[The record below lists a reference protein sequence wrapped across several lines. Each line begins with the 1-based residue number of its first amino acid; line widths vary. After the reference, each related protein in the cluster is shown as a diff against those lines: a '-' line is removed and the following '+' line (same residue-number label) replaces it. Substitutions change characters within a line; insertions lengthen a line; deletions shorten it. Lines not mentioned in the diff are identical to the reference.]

1 MPICIQVNNGWHRQ
15 YCLTHCTS
23 DRSIPPFPMTKKETR
38 NTPKL
43 KVIKSFLPFLRPYK
57 KQLLI
62 AAFSLLLAASAT
74 LVVPLCFRKII
85 DLGFSD
91 ISHEQINLTFINL
104 FAAAFVLAFASAL
117 RYYIVSWLG
126 ERVTCDIRKA
136 VYSHIILQSPEFFET
151 QQSGEL
157 LSRINNDTS
166 IVQILIGTS
175 ISMAV
180 RNVFL
185 LLGGMTMMFITSI
198 KLSLLILATLLLTVV
213 PIMLMGKKVRQ
224 LSRNSQDKIALAS
237 AIAGEKINAILT
249 VQSFANEQKEIK
261 AFNQS
266 VETTFLASKMRSAAR
281 GKLTF
286 VAILLGFTSIITVL
300 WLGAY
305 AVSNHEMS
313 GGELTQ
319 FFLYA
324 VIVAGSIAALSEV
337 LGDVQR
343 AVGASDRL
351 LELLSIQSKVQSP
364 KAPYSP
370 PSFANKAISID
381 IQGLSFHYPSI
392 AKNVLLDISLN
403 VQAGEKVAIVGP
415 SGSGKT
421 TLFKLIQRFYDPQS
435 GSISFDGIDIK
446 RYKLEDLR
454 KLIGVVPQ
462 DISIFSENA
471 LENIRYGEEN
481 ASDDDVIRA
490 SKIAFVDEFISKLPD
505 QYNTFLGDRGVRL
518 SGGQKQRIAIA
529 RALLKNP
536 PLLLLDEATS
546 SLDAE
551 SERLVQ
557 QALEEA
563 MKDRTTIVIAHR
575 LATVKKAD
583 RIVVME
589 NGHIVEIGDH
599 SSLVNNGGLYS
610 HLAKLQF
617 TDA

>member
-1 MPICIQVNNGWHRQ
+1 MDGASKRLLLAKEQSSRQ
-15 YCLTHCTS
+15 IKPSLMNEKATH
-23 DRSIPPFPMTKKETR
+23 
-38 NTPKL
+38 NTQKL
-43 KVIKSFLPFLRPYK
+43 KSIASFLPFLMPYK
-57 KQLLI
+57 KQLLVAVI
-62 AAFSLLLAASAT
+62 SLVLAACAT

-104 FAAAFVLAFASAL
+104 FVAAFVLAFASAL
-117 RYYIVSWLG
+117 RYYMVSWLG
-126 ERVTCDIRKA
+126 ERVTSDIRKA
-136 VYSHIILQSPEFFET
+136 VYSHIIVQSPEFFET

-166 IVQILIGTS
+166 IVQILVGTS

-180 RNVFL
+180 RNMFL
-185 LLGGMTMMFITSI
+185 LLGGMTMMLITSI
-198 KLSLLILATLLLTVV
+198 KLSLLILATLLLTVI
-213 PIMLMGKKVRQ
+213 PIMIMGKKVRQ

-266 VETTFLASKMRSAAR
+266 VEASFWASKMRSAAR
-281 GKLTF
+281 GRLTF
-286 VAILLGFTSIITVL
+286 VAILLGFTSIIAVL

-305 AVSNHEMS
+305 AVSNKEIS
-313 GGELTQ
+313 SGELTQ

-343 AVGASDRL
+343 AIGASDRL

-364 KAPYSP
+364 KIPFSAPP
-370 PSFANKAISID
+370 EMNKAISIK
-381 IQGLSFHYPSI
+381 IQGLNFHYPSI
-392 AKNVLLDISLN
+392 STNVLSDIFLN
-403 VQAGEKVAIVGP
+403 VQAGEKIAIVGP

-421 TLFKLIQRFYDPQS
+421 SLFKLIQRFYDPQS
-435 GSISFDGIDIK
+435 GIISFDGVDIK
-446 RYKLEDLR
+446 RYQLDDLR

-462 DISIFSENA
+462 DISIFSDNA
-471 LENIRYGEEN
+471 LENIRYGDEN
-481 ASDDDVIRA
+481 ASDDEVVKV

-505 QYNTFLGDRGVRL
+505 GYSTFLGDRGVRL

-563 MKDRTTIVIAHR
+563 MKGRTTIVIAHR

-589 NGHIVEIGDH
+589 NGRIVEIGDH

>member
-1 MPICIQVNNGWHRQ
+1 MNE
-15 YCLTHCTS
+15 
-23 DRSIPPFPMTKKETR
+23 KATR
-38 NTPKL
+38 NTQKL
-43 KVIKSFLPFLRPYK
+43 KSIASFLPFLKPYK
-57 KQLLI
+57 KQLLVATI
-62 AAFSLLLAASAT
+62 SLVLAACAT

-85 DLGFSD
+85 DLGFGD

-104 FAAAFVLAFASAL
+104 FVAAFVLAFASAL
-117 RYYIVSWLG
+117 RYYMVSWLG
-126 ERVTCDIRKA
+126 ERVTSDIRKA
-136 VYSHIILQSPEFFET
+136 VYSHIIVQSPEFFET

-166 IVQILIGTS
+166 IVQILVGTS

-185 LLGGMTMMFITSI
+185 LLGGMTMMLITSI
-198 KLSLLILATLLLTVV
+198 KLSLLILATLLLTVI
-213 PIMLMGKKVRQ
+213 PIMIMGKKVRQ

-261 AFNQS
+261 AFNTS
-266 VETTFLASKMRSAAR
+266 IEASFLASKTRSAAR

-305 AVSNHEMS
+305 AVSNKEIS
-313 GGELTQ
+313 SGELTQ

-343 AVGASDRL
+343 AIGASDRL
-351 LELLSIQSKVQSP
+351 LELLVIQSKVQSP
-364 KAPYSP
+364 KAPFSP
-370 PSFANKAISID
+370 PSEMSKAISIN
-381 IQGLSFHYPSI
+381 IQGLNFHYPSI
-392 AKNVLLDISLN
+392 STNVLSDIFLN
-403 VQAGEKVAIVGP
+403 VQAGEKIAIVGP

-421 TLFKLIQRFYDPQS
+421 SLFKLIQRFYDPQS
-435 GSISFDGIDIK
+435 GIISFDGVDIK
-446 RYKLEDLR
+446 RYQLDDLR

-462 DISIFSENA
+462 DISIFSDNA
-471 LENIRYGEEN
+471 LENIRYGDEN
-481 ASDDDVIRA
+481 ASDDEVVKV

-505 QYNTFLGDRGVRL
+505 GYSTFLGDRGVRL

-563 MKDRTTIVIAHR
+563 MKGRTTIVIAHR

-589 NGHIVEIGDH
+589 NGRIVEIGDH

-610 HLAKLQF
+610 QLAKLQF

>member
-1 MPICIQVNNGWHRQ
+1 
-15 YCLTHCTS
+15 
-23 DRSIPPFPMTKKETR
+23 MTEKANRK
-38 NTPKL
+38 PQKL
-43 KVIKSFLPFLRPYK
+43 KSIASFLPFLRPYR
-57 KQLLI
+57 KQLLV
-62 AAFSLLLAASAT
+62 AATSLVLAACAT

-136 VYSHIILQSPEFFET
+136 VYSHIIIQSPEFFET

-180 RNVFL
+180 RNLFL

-198 KLSLLILATLLLTVV
+198 KLSLLILVTLLLTVI
-213 PIMLMGKKVRQ
+213 PIMIMGKKVRQ

-249 VQSFANEQKEIK
+249 VQSFTNEQKEIK
-261 AFNQS
+261 EFNRS
-266 VETTFLASKMRSAAR
+266 IESSFLASKIRSAAR

-286 VAILLGFTSIITVL
+286 VAILLGFTSIIAVL

-305 AVSNHEMS
+305 AVSNQEMS

-337 LGDVQR
+337 IGDVQR
-343 AVGASDRL
+343 AIGAGDRL
-351 LELLSIQSKVQSP
+351 LELLSIQSQVQNP
-364 KAPYSP
+364 KEPVAPS
-370 PSFANKAISID
+370 SSANKAISIN
-381 IQGLSFHYPSI
+381 IKGLNFHYPSI
-392 AKNVLLDISLN
+392 QTNVLSDISLN
-403 VQAGEKVAIVGP
+403 IQAGEKIAIVGP

-446 RYKLEDLR
+446 RYKLDDLR

-462 DISIFSENA
+462 EISIFSENA
-471 LENIRYGEEN
+471 LENIRYGKDD
-481 ASDDDVIRA
+481 ASDDEVMRA
-490 SKIAFVDEFISKLPD
+490 SKIAFVDEFIAKLPD
-505 QYNTFLGDRGVRL
+505 GYRTFLGDRGVRL

-563 MKDRTTIVIAHR
+563 MKGRTTIVIAHR
-575 LATVKKAD
+575 LATVKQAD

-589 NGHIVEIGDH
+589 NGRIIEIGNH
-599 SSLVNNGGLYS
+599 SSLVNNKGLYS

>member
-1 MPICIQVNNGWHRQ
+1 MKS
-15 YCLTHCTS
+15 L
-23 DRSIPPFPMTKKETR
+23 
-38 NTPKL
+38 
-43 KVIKSFLPFLRPYK
+43 KSFLPFLKPYK
-57 KQLLI
+57 KQLWI
-62 AAFSLLLAASAT
+62 AAISLTLAASAT
-74 LVVPLCFRKII
+74 LVVPLCFRKIV

-91 ISHEQINLTFINL
+91 ISHQQINFTFINL
-104 FAAAFVLAFASAL
+104 FGAALVLAFASAL

-126 ERVTCDIRKA
+126 ERITCDIRKA
-136 VYSHIILQSPEFFET
+136 VYSHIIFQSPEFFET

-166 IVQILIGTS
+166 IVQILVGTS
-175 ISMAV
+175 VSMAI
-180 RNVFL
+180 RNLFL
-185 LLGGMTMMFITSI
+185 FLGGMTMMFITSI
-198 KLSLLILATLLLTVV
+198 KLTLLILATLLLTVV

-237 AIAGEKINAILT
+237 AIAGEKINAIFT
-249 VQSFANEQKEIK
+249 VQSFANEQKEIN

-266 VETTFLASKMRSAAR
+266 IETSFQASKVRSAAR
-281 GKLTF
+281 GRLTF

-305 AVSNHEMS
+305 AVSNKEMS

-324 VIVAGSIAALSEV
+324 VIVAGSIAALAEV

-343 AVGASDRL
+343 AIGASDRL
-351 LELLSIQSKVQSP
+351 LELLGIQSQVQD
-364 KAPYSP
+364 P
-370 PSFANKAISID
+370 PSPHILDRSTNDAISIT
-381 IQGLSFHYPSI
+381 IQGLNFHYPSI
-392 AKNVLLDISLN
+392 STNVLNEINLDIK
-403 VQAGEKVAIVGP
+403 AGEKLAIVGP

-435 GSISFDGIDIK
+435 GSIAFDGTDIR

-454 KLIGVVPQ
+454 QLIGVVPQ

-471 LENIRYGEEN
+471 FENIRYGKDS
-481 ASDDDVIRA
+481 ASDDEVIRA
-490 SKIAFVDEFISKLPD
+490 SQIAFVDEFISRLS
-505 QYNTFLGDRGVRL
+505 QGYHTFLGDRGVKL

-557 QALEEA
+557 KALEEA
-563 MKDRTTIVIAHR
+563 MKGRTTIVIAHR

-589 NGHIVEIGDH
+589 HGRIVEIGNH
-599 SSLVNNGGLYS
+599 ASLVNSGGLYS

>member
-1 MPICIQVNNGWHRQ
+1 
-15 YCLTHCTS
+15 
-23 DRSIPPFPMTKKETR
+23 MTKKETR

-185 LLGGMTMMFITSI
+185 LVGGMTMMFITSI

>member
-1 MPICIQVNNGWHRQ
+1 
-15 YCLTHCTS
+15 
-23 DRSIPPFPMTKKETR
+23 MTRTDAQKAA
-38 NTPKL
+38 KL
-43 KVIKSFLPFLRPYK
+43 KSIRSLLPFLEPYR
-57 KQLLI
+57 KQLLASI
-62 AAFSLLLAASAT
+62 FSLLLAAIAT
-74 LVVPLCFRKII
+74 LAIPLCFRKII

-91 ISHEQINLTFINL
+91 ISHQQINLTFINL

-117 RYYIVSWLG
+117 RYYSVSWLG

-136 VYSHIILQSPEFFET
+136 VYSHIIIQSPEFFET

-166 IVQILIGTS
+166 IVQILVGTS
-175 ISMAV
+175 VSMAV
-180 RNVFL
+180 RNLFL

-198 KLSLLILATLLLTVV
+198 KLSLLILATLLLTVI
-213 PIMLMGKKVRQ
+213 PIMLMGKKVRH
-224 LSRNSQDKIALAS
+224 LSRNSQDKIAQAS
-237 AIAGEKINAILT
+237 AIAGEKINAIFT

-261 AFNQS
+261 KFDDSIESSFQ
-266 VETTFLASKMRSAAR
+266 ASKSRSAAR

-286 VAILLGFTSIITVL
+286 IAILLGFTSIITVL

-305 AVSNHEMS
+305 AVSNNEMS

-343 AVGASDRL
+343 AIGASDRL
-351 LELLSIQSKVQSP
+351 LELLSIQSLVQNPRNPLAPTLLP
-364 KAPYSP
+364 KA
-370 PSFANKAISID
+370 AINID
-381 IQGLSFHYPSI
+381 IQGVNFHYPSI
-392 AKNVLLDISLN
+392 PNDVLLDIDLKIR
-403 VQAGEKVAIVGP
+403 AGEKVAIVGP

-435 GSISFDGIDIK
+435 GMISFDGIDLK
-446 RYKLEDLR
+446 EFRLQDLR
-454 KLIGVVPQ
+454 RLIGVVPQ

-471 LENIRYGEEN
+471 LENIRYGKED
-481 ASDDDVIRA
+481 ASDNEVITA
-490 SKIAFVDEFISKLPD
+490 SKIAFVDEFISKLP
-505 QYNTFLGDRGVRL
+505 QGYNTFLGDRGMRL

-551 SERLVQ
+551 SERLIQ
-557 QALEEA
+557 QALEVA
-563 MKDRTTIVIAHR
+563 MKGRTTIVIAHR
-575 LATVKKAD
+575 LATVKQAD

-589 NGHIVEIGDH
+589 NGRIVEVGNH
-599 SSLVNNGGLYS
+599 SSLVNKGGLYS

>member
-1 MPICIQVNNGWHRQ
+1 MKS
-15 YCLTHCTS
+15 L
-23 DRSIPPFPMTKKETR
+23 
-38 NTPKL
+38 
-43 KVIKSFLPFLRPYK
+43 KSFLPFLKPYK
-57 KQLLI
+57 KQLWI
-62 AAFSLLLAASAT
+62 AAISLTLAASAT
-74 LVVPLCFRKII
+74 LVVPLCFRKIV

-91 ISHEQINLTFINL
+91 ISHQQINFTFINL
-104 FAAAFVLAFASAL
+104 FGAALVLAFASAL

-126 ERVTCDIRKA
+126 ERITCDIRKA
-136 VYSHIILQSPEFFET
+136 VYSHIIFQSPEFFET

-166 IVQILIGTS
+166 IVQILVGTS
-175 ISMAV
+175 VSMAI
-180 RNVFL
+180 RNLFL
-185 LLGGMTMMFITSI
+185 FLGGMTMMFITSI
-198 KLSLLILATLLLTVV
+198 KLTLLILATLLLTVI

-237 AIAGEKINAILT
+237 AIAGEKINAIFT
-249 VQSFANEQKEIK
+249 VQSFANEQKEIN

-266 VETTFLASKMRSAAR
+266 IETSFQASKVRSAAR
-281 GKLTF
+281 GRLTF

-305 AVSNHEMS
+305 AVSNKEMS

-324 VIVAGSIAALSEV
+324 VIVAGSIAALAEV

-343 AVGASDRL
+343 AIGASDRL
-351 LELLSIQSKVQSP
+351 LELLGIQSQVQD
-364 KAPYSP
+364 P
-370 PSFANKAISID
+370 PSPHILDRSTNAAISIT
-381 IQGLSFHYPSI
+381 IQGLNFHYPSI
-392 AKNVLLDISLN
+392 STNVLNEINLD
-403 VQAGEKVAIVGP
+403 VKAGEKLAIVGP

-435 GSISFDGIDIK
+435 GSIAFDGTDIR

-454 KLIGVVPQ
+454 QLIGVVPQ

-471 LENIRYGEEN
+471 FENIRYGKDS
-481 ASDDDVIRA
+481 ASDDEVIRA
-490 SKIAFVDEFISKLPD
+490 SQIAFVDEFISRLP
-505 QYNTFLGDRGVRL
+505 QGYHTFLGDRGVKL

-563 MKDRTTIVIAHR
+563 MKGRTTIVIAHR

-589 NGHIVEIGDH
+589 HGRIVEIGNH
-599 SSLVNNGGLYS
+599 ASLVNSGGLYS

>member
-1 MPICIQVNNGWHRQ
+1 MSTQ
-15 YCLTHCTS
+15 
-23 DRSIPPFPMTKKETR
+23 ETQHSK
-38 NTPKL
+38 KL
-43 KVIKSFLPFLRPYK
+43 KAIESFLPFLKLYK
-57 KQLLI
+57 KQLFI
-62 AAFSLLLAASAT
+62 AAISLILAASAT

-91 ISHEQINLTFINL
+91 ISHAQINLTFINL
-104 FAAAFVLAFASAL
+104 FAAAFILAFASAL
-117 RYYIVSWLG
+117 RYYMVSWLG

-136 VYSHIILQSPEFFET
+136 VYSHIIVQSPEFFET

-175 ISMAV
+175 ISMAI

-198 KLSLLILATLLLTVV
+198 KLSLLILATLLLTVI
-213 PIMLMGKKVRQ
+213 PIMLMGKKVRL

-237 AIAGEKINAILT
+237 AIAGEKINAIFT
-249 VQSFANEQKEIK
+249 VQSFANEQKEIR

-266 VETTFLASKMRSAAR
+266 IETSFIASKTRSAAR
-281 GKLTF
+281 GRLTF

-305 AVSNHEMS
+305 AVSNKEIS

-324 VIVAGSIAALSEV
+324 VIVAGSIAALAEV
-337 LGDVQR
+337 IGDVQR
-343 AVGASDRL
+343 AIGASDRL
-351 LELLSIQSKVQSP
+351 LELLRIQSRVQNP
-364 KAPYSP
+364 KDPIT
-370 PSFANKAISID
+370 PSIRPHQAIGIA
-381 IQGLSFHYPSI
+381 IEGLTFHYPSI
-392 AKNVLLDISLN
+392 PTTILSDINLSI
-403 VQAGEKVAIVGP
+403 QAGEKIAIVGP

-421 TLFKLIQRFYDPQS
+421 TLFKLIQRFYDPQV

-446 RYKLEDLR
+446 RYPLDDLR

-462 DISIFSENA
+462 DISIFSDNA
-471 LENIRYGEEN
+471 MENIRYGKEN
-481 ASDDDVIRA
+481 ASDDEVLQA
-490 SKIAFVDEFISKLPD
+490 SRIAFVDEFISKLPET
-505 QYNTFLGDRGVRL
+505 YNTFLGDRGVRL

-563 MKDRTTIVIAHR
+563 MKGRTTIVIAHR
-575 LATVKKAD
+575 LATVKQAD

-589 NGHIVEIGDH
+589 NGRIVEMGNH
-599 SSLVNNGGLYS
+599 SSLVNHGGLYS

-617 TDA
+617 TDAY

>member
-1 MPICIQVNNGWHRQ
+1 MTDQKIQD
-15 YCLTHCTS
+15 S
-23 DRSIPPFPMTKKETR
+23 K
-38 NTPKL
+38 KL
-43 KVIKSFLPFLRPYK
+43 KSIESFLPFLKPYK
-57 KQLLI
+57 KQLLV
-62 AAFSLLLAASAT
+62 AAISLILAACAT

-104 FAAAFVLAFASAL
+104 FVAAFVLAFASAL
-117 RYYIVSWLG
+117 RYYMVSWLG
-126 ERVTCDIRKA
+126 ERVTSDIRKA
-136 VYSHIILQSPEFFET
+136 VYSHIIVQSPEFFET

-166 IVQILIGTS
+166 IVQILVGTS

-198 KLSLLILATLLLTVV
+198 KLSLLILATLLLTVI
-213 PIMLMGKKVRQ
+213 PIMVMGKKVRQ

-261 AFNQS
+261 AFNTS
-266 VETTFLASKMRSAAR
+266 IETSFLASKTRSAAR

-305 AVSNHEMS
+305 AVSNQEMS

-337 LGDVQR
+337 IGDVQR
-343 AVGASDRL
+343 AIGAGDRL
-351 LELLSIQSKVQSP
+351 LELLSIQSQVQNP
-364 KAPYSP
+364 KEPFVTASTP
-370 PSFANKAISID
+370 NKAIGIE

-392 AKNVLLDISLN
+392 PTNVLVNISLN
-403 VQAGEKVAIVGP
+403 IQAGEKIAIVGP

-435 GSISFDGIDIK
+435 GSISFDDVDIK
-446 RYKLEDLR
+446 RYQLADLR

-471 LENIRYGEEN
+471 FENIRYGKEH
-481 ASDDDVIRA
+481 ASDDEVIKA
-490 SKIAFVDEFISKLPD
+490 SKIAFVDEFISRLPD
-505 QYNTFLGDRGVRL
+505 GYSTFLGDRGVRL

-563 MKDRTTIVIAHR
+563 MKGRTTIVIAHR

-589 NGHIVEIGDH
+589 NGRIAEIGNH

>member
-1 MPICIQVNNGWHRQ
+1 MNE
-15 YCLTHCTS
+15 
-23 DRSIPPFPMTKKETR
+23 KATR
-38 NTPKL
+38 NTQKL
-43 KVIKSFLPFLRPYK
+43 KSIASFLPFLKPYK
-57 KQLLI
+57 KQLLVATI
-62 AAFSLLLAASAT
+62 SLVLAACAT

-85 DLGFSD
+85 DLGFGD

-104 FAAAFVLAFASAL
+104 FVAAFVLAFASAL
-117 RYYIVSWLG
+117 RYYMVSWLG
-126 ERVTCDIRKA
+126 ERVTSDIRKA
-136 VYSHIILQSPEFFET
+136 VYSHIIVQSPEFFET

-166 IVQILIGTS
+166 IVQILVGTS

-185 LLGGMTMMFITSI
+185 LLGGMTMMLITSI
-198 KLSLLILATLLLTVV
+198 KLSLLILATLLLTVI
-213 PIMLMGKKVRQ
+213 PIMIMGKKVRQ

-261 AFNQS
+261 AFNTS
-266 VETTFLASKMRSAAR
+266 IEASFLASKTRSAAR

-305 AVSNHEMS
+305 AVSNKEIS
-313 GGELTQ
+313 SGELTQ

-343 AVGASDRL
+343 AIGASDRL
-351 LELLSIQSKVQSP
+351 LELLVIQSKVQSP
-364 KAPYSP
+364 KAPFSP
-370 PSFANKAISID
+370 PSEMSKAISIN
-381 IQGLSFHYPSI
+381 IQGLNFHYPSI
-392 AKNVLLDISLN
+392 STNVLSDIFLN
-403 VQAGEKVAIVGP
+403 VQAGEKIAIVGP

-421 TLFKLIQRFYDPQS
+421 SLFKLIQRFYDPQS
-435 GSISFDGIDIK
+435 GIISFDGVDIK
-446 RYKLEDLR
+446 RYQLDDLR

-462 DISIFSENA
+462 DISIFSDNA
-471 LENIRYGEEN
+471 LENIRYGDEN
-481 ASDDDVIRA
+481 ASDDEVVTV

-505 QYNTFLGDRGVRL
+505 GYSTFLGNRGVRL

-563 MKDRTTIVIAHR
+563 MKGRTTIVIAHR

-589 NGHIVEIGDH
+589 NGRIVEIGDH

-610 HLAKLQF
+610 QLAKLQF

>member
-1 MPICIQVNNGWHRQ
+1 
-15 YCLTHCTS
+15 
-23 DRSIPPFPMTKKETR
+23 MTKKEIQ
-38 NTPKL
+38 NSKKL
-43 KVIKSFLPFLRPYK
+43 KSIKSFLPFLRPYK
-57 KQLLI
+57 KQLVI
-62 AAFSLLLAASAT
+62 AAVSLILAATAT

-91 ISHEQINLTFINL
+91 ISHAQINLTFINL

-136 VYSHIILQSPEFFET
+136 VYSHIIVQSPEFFET

-166 IVQILIGTS
+166 IIQILVGTS

-185 LLGGMTMMFITSI
+185 LLGGMAMMFITSI
-198 KLSLLILATLLLTVV
+198 KLSLLILATLLLTVI
-213 PIMLMGKKVRQ
+213 PIMIMGKKVRL

-261 AFNQS
+261 AFNTS
-266 VETTFLASKMRSAAR
+266 VEASFLASKIRSAAR

-305 AVSNHEMS
+305 AVSNQEMS

-337 LGDVQR
+337 IGDVQR
-343 AVGASDRL
+343 AIGAGDRL
-351 LELLSIQSKVQSP
+351 LELLNIQSQVQNP
-364 KAPYSP
+364 KEPFNP
-370 PSFANKAISID
+370 PTSTNKAISID
-381 IQGLSFHYPSI
+381 IQSLSFHYPSI
-392 AKNVLLDISLN
+392 AKNVLVDISLDI
-403 VQAGEKVAIVGP
+403 QAGEKIAIVGP

-421 TLFKLIQRFYDPQS
+421 TLFKLIQRFYDPQL

-446 RYKLEDLR
+446 RYQLEDLR
-454 KLIGVVPQ
+454 RLIGVVPQ

-471 LENIRYGEEN
+471 FENIRYGKEN
-481 ASDDDVIRA
+481 ASNDEVIRA

-505 QYNTFLGDRGVRL
+505 GYNTFLGNRGVRL

-563 MKDRTTIVIAHR
+563 MKGRTTIVIAHR

-589 NGHIVEIGDH
+589 DGRILEIGNH

>member
-1 MPICIQVNNGWHRQ
+1 
-15 YCLTHCTS
+15 
-23 DRSIPPFPMTKKETR
+23 MTNKDIENSK
-38 NTPKL
+38 KL
-43 KVIKSFLPFLRPYK
+43 KSLKSFIPFLSPYK

-62 AAFSLLLAASAT
+62 AGLSLALAASAT

-91 ISHEQINLTFINL
+91 IGHKQINLTFINL
-104 FAAAFVLAFASAL
+104 FAAAFILAFASAL
-117 RYYIVSWLG
+117 RYYSVSWLG
-126 ERVTCDIRKA
+126 ERVTSDIRKA
-136 VYSHIILQSPEFFET
+136 VYSHIIIQSPEFFET

-166 IVQILIGTS
+166 IVQILVGTS
-175 ISMAV
+175 VSMAV
-180 RNVFL
+180 RNLFL

-198 KLSLLILATLLLTVV
+198 KLSLLILATLLLTVI
-213 PIMLMGKKVRQ
+213 PIMLMGKKVRH
-224 LSRNSQDKIALAS
+224 LSRNSQDKIAKAS
-237 AIAGEKINAILT
+237 AIAGEKINAIFT

-261 AFNQS
+261 KFDES
-266 VETTFLASKMRSAAR
+266 IETSFQASINRSAAR

-286 VAILLGFTSIITVL
+286 IAILLGFTSIITVL

-305 AVSNHEMS
+305 AVSNNEMS

-343 AVGASDRL
+343 AIGASDRL
-351 LELLSIQSKVQSP
+351 LELLSIQSLVQNPKNPLALTLLP
-364 KAPYSP
+364 KASI
-370 PSFANKAISID
+370 NID
-381 IQGLSFHYPSI
+381 IKGVSFHYPSI
-392 AKNVLLDISLN
+392 PNDVLLDIDLN
-403 VQAGEKVAIVGP
+403 IQAGEKVAIVGP

-435 GSISFDGIDIK
+435 GIISFDDIDLK
-446 RYKLEDLR
+446 KFRLQDLR
-454 KLIGVVPQ
+454 RLIGVVPQ

-471 LENIRYGEEN
+471 LENIRYGKED
-481 ASDDDVIRA
+481 ASDDEVIAA
-490 SKIAFVDEFISKLPD
+490 SKIAFVDEFISKLP
-505 QYNTFLGDRGVRL
+505 QGYNTFLGDRGIRL

-557 QALEEA
+557 QALEFA
-563 MKDRTTIVIAHR
+563 MKGRTTIVIAHR
-575 LATVKKAD
+575 LATVKQAD

-589 NGHIVEIGDH
+589 NGRIVEVGNH
-599 SSLVNNGGLYS
+599 SSLVNKGGLYS

-617 TDA
+617 TNV